1 MSSMMRKR
9 NEEMTNQPAQG
20 PDLID
25 AKTSRTVAE
34 AIGERLRID
43 ARPEQSKLP
52 FQLQL
57 LLDRLRMLDI
67 APQDIGREGTSRI
80 VPDCRMSGS
89 R

>member
-1 MSSMMRKR
+1 
-9 NEEMTNQPAQG
+9 MTNQPAQG
-20 PDLID
+20 SDLID

>member
-1 MSSMMRKR
+1 MIRKR

>member
-1 MSSMMRKR
+1 
-9 NEEMTNQPAQG
+9 MTNQPAQG